1 VTTGRAVTSGCH
13 HLPAPRAAC
22 VAGCVTPAADAVGL
36 VRTWWRLAALA
47 AVVAVLV
54 PPVLLVM
61 GLPGY
66 GRAHRRA
73 WLLQWLCR
81 RVLTAAGVTLAVTGT
96 VRSGAGLVVA
106 NHSSWLDVLA
116 LTAGAPMVPVAK
128 SEVQEWPLVGAVAR
142 HSGAV
147 FLRRRMFRDLP
158 EAVDAMTLLLRQ
170 GNRVQVFPEATTR
183 CGRAVGEFHRA
194 AFQAAL
200 NAAVVV
206 QPAAV
211 RVSQGTVPTTATAF
225 VGDDTLAGVVWRTLR
240 MRDVVVELQWLRPIP
255 AIAGSGRAPVD
266 RAVVARLAE
275 NAVARALRQDVVL
288 RRRRATDRPP
298 VAGWLPA
305 AVRVSR

>member
-1 VTTGRAVTSGCH
+1 MSTARVTGSGCH
-13 HLPAPRAAC
+13 HLPAPRSAC
-22 VAGCVTPAADAVGL
+22 VAGCVAPSADLVGMTL
-36 VRTWWRLAALA
+36 TWWRMASLAV
-47 AVVAVLV
+47 VVAVLV
-54 PPVLLVM
+54 PPALLVM
-61 GLPGY
+61 SLPGY

-81 RVLTAAGVTLAVTGT
+81 RVLTAAGVTLTVSGT

-116 LTAGAPMVPVAK
+116 LAAGAPMVPVAK

-142 HSGAV
+142 RSGAV
-147 FLRRRMFRDLP
+147 FLRRRRYRDLP
-158 EAVDAMTLLLRQ
+158 AAVDAMTVLLRQ
-170 GNRVQVFPEATTR
+170 GHRVQVFPEATTR

-206 QPAAV
+206 QPATV
-211 RVSQGTVPTTATAF
+211 RVSQGAVPTTATAF
-225 VGDDTLAGVVWRTLR
+225 VGDDTLAAVVWRTLR
-240 MRDVVVELQWLRPIP
+240 MRGVVVELQWLRPIP

-288 RRRRATDRPP
+288 RRRRALDRPP
-298 VAGWLPA
+298 ATGWLPA